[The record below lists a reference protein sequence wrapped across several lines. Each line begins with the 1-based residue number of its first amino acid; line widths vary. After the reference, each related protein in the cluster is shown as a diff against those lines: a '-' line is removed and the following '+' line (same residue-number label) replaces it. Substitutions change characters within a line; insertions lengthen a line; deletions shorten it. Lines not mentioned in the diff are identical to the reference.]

1 MNKYGSGHAS
11 AVRIL
16 RDVPVKVEELSER
29 DSRKAMRELFG
40 QDDGF
45 PDSEF
50 DDTNWSVL
58 DDLEMKP
65 SRIER
70 KHKKGWPAND

>member
-1 MNKYGSGHAS
+1 MTKYGSGHTS

-16 RDVPVKVEELSER
+16 REVPVKVEELNER

-45 PDSEF
+45 PDSEL
-50 DDTNWSVL
+50 DSSNWSVL
-58 DDLEMKP
+58 DEQEVKQSRLER
-65 SRIER
+65 RIR
-70 KHKKGWPAND
+70 RSWR